1 MTRRTKPFWLL
12 IGLTLSFSIQAP
24 AQDSRP
30 PIIDMHL
37 HANDFDSWGL
47 AQPGQDV
54 GDAFGQV
61 FDQQKTGILAAESTE
76 DLQKK
81 TLAVMD
87 EYNIV
92 MAVTS
97 GPLAESYRRN
107 RPSRIF
113 ASPNLDADDYEKP
126 INSLRA
132 AFKSGRYQAL
142 AEFDPQY
149 AGFAPNAVELEPYFA
164 LAEELDI
171 PVGIHIGLGPP
182 GIANDGQS
190 KYRMRL
196 SNALLLE
203 EVLVKHPDLRL
214 YVMHAGWPLLDNMVG
229 LMYAFPQVYVDIAVI
244 NWYLPKKEFYS
255 YFQRLVDAG
264 FSKRI
269 MFGSDQM
276 VWPDAIGQ
284 AIETVESAPFLSDK
298 QRRDIMC
305 RNAMTFLRLD
315 ETVCN

>member
-1 MTRRTKPFWLL
+1 MKIRTKYYWIL

-37 HANDFDSWGL
+37 HANDFDTWGL

-54 GDAFGQV
+54 GDAFGPV
-61 FDQQKTGILAAESTE
+61 FDQQKTGILAALSTE
-76 DLQKK
+76 DLQQK
-81 TLAVMD
+81 TLAAMD
-87 EYNIV
+87 QYNIV
-92 MAVTS
+92 FGIVS
-97 GPLAESYRRN
+97 GPLAESYRKN
-107 RPSRIF
+107 RPSRLL
-113 ASPNLDADDYEKP
+113 ASPSRYEFDVP
-126 INSLRA
+126 INSLRD

-142 AEFDPQY
+142 AEFGPQY
-149 AGFAPNAVELEPYFA
+149 SGFAPNAAELDPYFA

-171 PVGIHIGLGPP
+171 PIGIHIGLGPP

-203 EVLVKHPDLRL
+203 DVLIKHPDLRL
-214 YVMHAGWPLLDNMVG
+214 YVMHAGWPLLDNMVA
-229 LMYAFPQVYVDIAVI
+229 LMYAYPQVYLDIAVI
-244 NWYLPKKEFYS
+244 NWYLPKKEFYF

-276 VWPDAIGQ
+276 QGPDAIGR
-284 AIETVESAPFLSDK
+284 AIETVESAPFLSDE

-315 ETVCN
+315 ETVCK

>member
-54 GDAFGQV
+54 GDVFGPV
-61 FDQQKTGILAAESTE
+61 FDQQKTGILAARSTE
-76 DLQKK
+76 DLQQK
-81 TLAVMD
+81 TLAAMD
-87 EYNIV
+87 QYNIV
-92 MAVTS
+92 MAVIS

-107 RPSRIF
+107 RPSRIL
-113 ASPNLDADDYEKP
+113 ASPSLNDYEKP

-132 AFKSGRYQAL
+132 AFKAGRYQAL
-142 AEFDPQY
+142 AEFSPQY

-255 YFQRLVDAG
+255 YFRRLVDAG

-315 ETVCN
+315 ETVCK